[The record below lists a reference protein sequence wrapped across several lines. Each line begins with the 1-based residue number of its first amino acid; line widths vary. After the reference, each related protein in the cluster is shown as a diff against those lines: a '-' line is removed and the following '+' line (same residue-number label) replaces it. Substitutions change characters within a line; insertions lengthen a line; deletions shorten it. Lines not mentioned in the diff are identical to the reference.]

1 MSTGEPLTTFTVFP
15 ELPFELRLKIWH
27 CIAQGPRTVTI
38 TYGSQ
43 ATRHKGKTISR
54 FDGWGTP
61 EPAPI
66 ILHICHE
73 SRVEGLKSYQLAFGS
88 HFHAAKIYFNFAA
101 DILRFGNGHEAEY
114 LARDAEWIKA
124 GPAPYRLD
132 LFLAGGYY
140 GGDDSEKVKYM
151 VLDLDEEVYG
161 RKYLFW
167 SEIKDFTAL
176 KELTV
181 LAWEDNDEA
190 ATVLMTNYATTL
202 AHDLK
207 QSPDW
212 VAPKTIVRSSITGHE
227 WGTLE
232 VENGEVKMSRSS
244 PNVAEG
250 V

>member
-1 MSTGEPLTTFTVFP
+1 MESTSPLTTFTLFP
-15 ELPFELRLKIWH
+15 ELPFELRLKIWN
-27 CIAQGPRTVTI
+27 CIASGPRTVTI

-61 EPAPI
+61 EPTPV

-73 SRVEGLKSYQLAFGS
+73 SRAEALKLYQLAFGS
-88 HFHAAKIYFNFAA
+88 HFHIAKIYFNFST

-114 LARDAEWIKA
+114 LARDSEWIKA

-132 LFLAGGYY
+132 LFLAGGFY
-140 GGDDSEKVKYM
+140 GGDDSEKVQYM

-167 SEIKDFTAL
+167 SEIKELTAL

-190 ATVLMTNYATTL
+190 ANVLMQNYATTL
-202 AHDLK
+202 THDLK
-207 QSPDW
+207 QSPEW
-212 VAPKTIVRSSITGHE
+212 VAPKTIVRSAVTGNQ

-232 VENGEVKMSRSS
+232 VEEGEVKVSRSTLD
-244 PNVAEG
+244 VVG
-250 V
+250 DT